1 MVLTGPPRSCAGPGA
16 KISKGPQKRQNCK
29 RGEAVFYNILRFIT
43 YYPTLTLAFIFSV
56 KPAILYQGVLR
67 LFVALGA
74 LLSWGPGAMCPPPV
88 NPWKDPGP
96 FPQEYFEF

>member
-74 LLSWGPGAMCPPPV
+74 LLSWGPGAMCPPV